1 MKIVLIITVLLSLI
15 QNPAIFEEMGFQN
28 SQLVDKESIT
38 VMSYNIRFDNPDDG
52 INAWPHRSDHV
63 AEMMGPK
70 YESDIIGVQ
79 EALRHQLDELQQ
91 MLPDY
96 DWVGVGRDDG
106 KDAGEFSPIFYR
118 KDRFELLATNTFWL
132 SEETDMPGSIS
143 WDSAITRIVTWAK
156 FNDLLNDQVFYVFN
170 THFDHRGEQA
180 RVESSKIILER
191 ASKVDEG
198 IPVIITGDLNVPE
211 SSGAYEIFRDNP
223 RFDDARYASETG
235 HEGPTATFNNWEELR
250 PPESRIDYIFVSE
263 GIRVLNHRI
272 LDDRY
277 DGRFPS
283 DHLPVIS
290 EIILPDYKSSE

>member
-1 MKIVLIITVLLSLI
+1 MLKHILNLTLLLLLIGGSSELKAEVWPSG
-15 QNPAIFEEMGFQN
+15 E
-28 SQLVDKESIT
+28 LVFNESIT

-79 EALRHQLDELQQ
+79 EALRHQLNELQE

-106 KDAGEFSPIFYR
+106 KDSGEFSPIFYR
-118 KDRFELLATNTFWL
+118 KDRFDLIATNTFWL
-132 SEETDMPGSIS
+132 SEETEMPGSIS

-156 FNDLLNDQVFYVFN
+156 FKDLLNDRIFYVFN
-170 THFDHRGEQA
+170 THFDHRGVQA

-191 ASKVDEG
+191 ATKIDEE

-211 SSGAYEIFRDNP
+211 SSGAYEIFRENP
-223 RFDDARYASETG
+223 RFHDARYASESG

-250 PPESRIDYIFVSE
+250 LPESRIDYIFVSE

-277 DGRFPS
+277 DGSFPS

-290 EIILPDYKSSE
+290 EIIFP